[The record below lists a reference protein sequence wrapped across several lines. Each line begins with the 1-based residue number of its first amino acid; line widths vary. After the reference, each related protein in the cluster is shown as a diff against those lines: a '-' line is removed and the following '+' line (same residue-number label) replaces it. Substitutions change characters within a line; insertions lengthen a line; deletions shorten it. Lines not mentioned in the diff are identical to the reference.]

1 MAFLIDLNFFP
12 RRGDHGRQSPG
23 CPLDGAHRP
32 TGSWP
37 RKPCAPLPQA
47 PWTPDPPAQ
56 CSALTA
62 GGFIRPFVHLEVPVG
77 FNCEKCR
84 SLFRPYPALS
94 TAPETH
100 LVHTCSTASGLLE
113 RCCLP
118 ASATAGPAAE
128 WSLRVTSFSEKFYHF
143 TFKWFVVNRR

>member
-62 GGFIRPFVHLEVPVG
+62 DGFIRPFVHLGVPVG

-100 LVHTCSTASGLLE
+100 LVHTWCTPAPQHLASWKGAASPPAP
-113 RCCLP
+113 LP
-118 ASATAGPAAE
+118 A
-128 WSLRVTSFSEKFYHF
+128 LRLNEACVWLLFLKSFIILLL
-143 TFKWFVVNRR
+143 NDL